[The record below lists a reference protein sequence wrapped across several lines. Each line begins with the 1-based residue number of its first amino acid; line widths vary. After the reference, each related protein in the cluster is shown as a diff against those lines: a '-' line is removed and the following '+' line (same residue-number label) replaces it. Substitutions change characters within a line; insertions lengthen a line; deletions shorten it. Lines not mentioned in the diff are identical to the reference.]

1 MASNTEGKASKPVL
15 LHFVFVNRLH
25 SSSLSLSLTS
35 SDLDRMRA
43 SDLQVTLSEAT
54 GGCARAEEQKA
65 ILHRGLPIFAV
76 VGRDGGEKS
85 NANNDKTLAQLGL
98 HHDSTMFVV
107 CSEED
112 SNSNSK
118 LRDKEL
124 VGSSSSSEEEAAIR
138 EAAVKDAALQEE
150 MAAAAAAA
158 DVITLT
164 ILTMGKQAT
173 VLTDVRR
180 SDTLLDLKT
189 KYLDLNSSSRGTD
202 TNTISRFLR
211 PHNGVCLDASGNP
224 GIPPSGPTGAPAIIL
239 AEEDKTL
246 GELLH
251 DGWKDSLM
259 FVIFRNR

>member
-1 MASNTEGKASKPVL
+1 MASNEGKASKPVL
-15 LHFVFVNRLH
+15 LHVVFVNRPH
-25 SSSLSLSLTS
+25 FSSVSLSLTS
-35 SDLDRMRA
+35 SDLDRMRV

-54 GGCARAEEQKA
+54 GGCVSAEEQKA
-65 ILHRGLPIFAV
+65 ILHRGLPIFAE
-76 VGRDGGEKS
+76 VGGDGGGEKS

-98 HHDSTMFVV
+98 HHDSSMFVV

-202 TNTISRFLR
+202 TDTISRFIR
-211 PHNGVCLDASGNP
+211 PPNGVCLNASGNP

-259 FVIFRNR
+259 FVIFRSR